1 LGNNSR
7 TVNVDGFQP
16 PKGTTGFDI
25 DATSADSGFF
35 DAAGLKLVSGRVFNS
50 SDTPDREKVAIVN
63 QAMVQKFWPGQDG
76 VGRTFRNDSSVFR
89 IVGVVRT
96 MKVRSLGEAPRPFIF
111 TSIAQTP
118 SPIFMLVARSR
129 GDAARTTTNMV
140 TTLREFDPSLMIIQ
154 ARTMQQHL
162 AVMLLPARLGAVAF
176 ALFAGLALVL
186 ATIGV
191 YGVVRYAVARRAREV
206 AIRLAI
212 GARPDGV
219 VRLLMREGIVLV
231 SAGAIIG
238 LALAALASRGLESL
252 LFGVTA
258 MDPIAFIAAP
268 LLLIGIGALAAF
280 LPARRASRVDPAN
293 ALRAE

>member
-1 LGNNSR
+1 
-7 TVNVDGFQP
+7 
-16 PKGTTGFDI
+16 
-25 DATSADSGFF
+25 
-35 DAAGLKLVSGRVFNS
+35 
-50 SDTPDREKVAIVN
+50 
-63 QAMVQKFWPGQDG
+63 
-76 VGRTFRNDSSVFR
+76 
-89 IVGVVRT
+89 

-111 TSIAQTP
+111 TAIAQTP

-129 GDAARTTTNMV
+129 GDATLTTTHMLA
-140 TTLREFDPSLMIIQ
+140 TLREIDPSFMIIQ
-154 ARTMQQHL
+154 AKTMQQHL

-206 AIRLAI
+206 AIRLAV

-219 VRLLMREGIVLV
+219 VRLLMQEGVVLV
-231 SAGAIIG
+231 TVGAVIG
-238 LALAALASRGLESL
+238 LGLAALASRGLESL

-258 MDPIAFIAAP
+258 MDPIAFLGAP
-268 LLLIGIGALAAF
+268 ALLIAIGALAAF